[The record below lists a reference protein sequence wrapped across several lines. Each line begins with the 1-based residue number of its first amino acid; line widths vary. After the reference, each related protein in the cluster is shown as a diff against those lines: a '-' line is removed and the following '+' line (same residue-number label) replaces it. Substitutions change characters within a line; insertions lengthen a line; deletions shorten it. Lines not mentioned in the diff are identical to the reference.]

1 MNIELTPQSVFAEY
15 NAGLQF
21 CEGID
26 LYDTVQVNENFFI
39 GKQWEGVQSNG
50 LPTPVFNF
58 LKRVVLFSVANIS
71 TDNLKLHAKPLA
83 GDSDTPAWMLETYSD
98 ILNDQFAAIFEKN
111 KMGGCIRE
119 YCRNAAVDGDGC
131 MYSWWDDTMETGQM
145 SKGGIRTEV
154 LQNTQIMFG
163 NPNSRDVQSQPY
175 IIILRRMLVS
185 EAVRYARRMGASE
198 DDVDAITPDEKE
210 NGNIEMDQLGGN
222 KVTVM
227 LRLWRSEETGTIHAY
242 ECTQAAELRSEWDMG
257 IKLYPLVWM
266 PWDYVQDCY
275 HGQALIAELI
285 PNQIFVNKLFAMSML
300 SLMTTAFPKIV
311 YDKTRVP
318 RWDSR
323 VGAAIGI
330 NGGDVNN
337 VAKIL
342 DPATISPQVSQFID
356 SAINYTQNFMGAS
369 DAALGDTRPDNTSA
383 IVALQRA
390 SNAPLELVKLNMYE
404 SIEDLGRIYLDHMRV
419 YYGTRY
425 VQVKM
430 LTKDQ
435 LNAQPLGMT
444 LPEQD
449 FNAPFDF
456 EILNKIPL
464 SLKLDVGA
472 SAYWSEITTVQTLD
486 NLLMQG
492 KIELVDYL
500 ERIPEGYVSKRQEL
514 IDKLKGN
521 QAMAQMNQG
530 ATSSNIVPQ
539 TPQAGQIPVNGGSGY
554 GELQR
559 ALNETGVA

>member
-1 MNIELTPQSVFAEY
+1 M
-15 NAGLQF
+15 
-21 CEGID
+21 
-26 LYDTVQVNENFFI
+26 
-39 GKQWEGVQSNG
+39 
-50 LPTPVFNF
+50 
-58 LKRVVLFSVANIS
+58 
-71 TDNLKLHAKPLA
+71 
-83 GDSDTPAWMLETYSD
+83 
-98 ILNDQFAAIFEKN
+98 
-111 KMGGCIRE
+111 
-119 YCRNAAVDGDGC
+119 
-131 MYSWWDDTMETGQM
+131 
-145 SKGGIRTEV
+145 
-154 LQNTQIMFG
+154 
-163 NPNSRDVQSQPY
+163 
-175 IIILRRMLVS
+175 
-185 EAVRYARRMGASE
+185 
-198 DDVDAITPDEKE
+198 
-210 NGNIEMDQLGGN
+210 
-222 KVTVM
+222 
-227 LRLWRSEETGTIHAY
+227 
-242 ECTQAAELRSEWDMG
+242 
-257 IKLYPLVWM
+257 
-266 PWDYVQDCY
+266 
-275 HGQALIAELI
+275 
-285 PNQIFVNKLFAMSML
+285 
-300 SLMTTAFPKIV
+300 
-311 YDKTRVP
+311 P

-435 LNAQPLGMT
+435 LNSQPLGMT

-449 FNAPFDF
+449 FNTPFDF
-456 EILNKIPL
+456 DILNRIPL

-521 QAMAQMNQG
+521 QAMSQMNQG
-530 ATSSNIVPQ
+530 ATSGNLVPEV
-539 TPQAGQIPVNGGSGY
+539 PQAGQIPVNGGSGY